1 MAGTD
6 KFEDLQLSDLSL
18 EPLPDPRAMNY
29 QPPKASATVNAATT
43 ATTAPSAT
51 PRPPKSTD
59 RRVGKERRKTMR
71 FEADRRSG
79 EDRRPRK
86 GFDLLGPG
94 KVE

>member
-1 MAGTD
+1 MAGSD
-6 KFEDLQLSDLSL
+6 KFEDLHLSDLSL
-18 EPLPDPRAMNY
+18 EPLPDPGAMNY
-29 QPPKASATVNAATT
+29 QPPKAPPKTSAATT
-43 ATTAPSAT
+43 ATQSA
-51 PRPPKSTD
+51 PRPSKSTD

-79 EDRRPRK
+79 QDRRPRR